1 MFLTAAYT
9 QIHVRNQLNDFDE
22 VGAAE
27 LNDLLIL
34 KDTAELKDSQH
45 LVEVTNKLMFGEDL
59 SKNLDYEGFK
69 AKFADENKDTSLGF
83 LLSAPGVRFMQTVH
97 NV

>member
-1 MFLTAAYT
+1 
-9 QIHVRNQLNDFDE
+9 
-22 VGAAE
+22 
-27 LNDLLIL
+27 
-34 KDTAELKDSQH
+34 
-45 LVEVTNKLMFGEDL
+45 MFGEDL